1 MCVPSLLNLPPVSYP
16 ISPLQVVTEPQ
27 CELPVSYS
35 KFPLAIYFTLGSV
48 YVSMLLSPC
57 LTHNESSVNTT
68 TIVFLAQGIKG
79 GFQKKRHLGWTL
91 KGGWD

>member
-35 KFPLAIYFTLGSV
+35 KFPLAVYFTYGGVCFQATLSIRLTLSFPTLCPQSVRHVCLGSSVSLELTQIPV
-48 YVSMLLSPC
+48 Y
-57 LTHNESSVNTT
+57 
-68 TIVFLAQGIKG
+68 G
-79 GFQKKRHLGWTL
+79 
-91 KGGWD
+91 